1 LGEEA
6 AAEAVAGAGVEGTLR
21 IIGAGCV
28 EVSAGADRVGG
39 RAVAVYA
46 VLALAVIGAC
56 LAKLEGV
63 GWGGDLG
70 VDGQREAGE
79 EEGGLEHDYC
89 YV

>member
-1 LGEEA
+1 MGEEA

-28 EVSAGADRVGG
+28 EVSAGADCVGG
-39 RAVAVYA
+39 CAVVVHAVF
-46 VLALAVIGAC
+46 ALAVIGAC

-79 EEGGLEHDYC
+79 EEGGLVHDC
-89 YV
+89 